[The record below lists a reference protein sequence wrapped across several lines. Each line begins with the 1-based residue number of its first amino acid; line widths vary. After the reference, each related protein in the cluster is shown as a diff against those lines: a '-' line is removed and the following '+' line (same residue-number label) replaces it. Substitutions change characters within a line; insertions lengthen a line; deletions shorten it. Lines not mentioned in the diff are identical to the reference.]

1 MNKYRFCRESR
12 NMSQKFVALSV
23 GVSPPMVSQWEKGI
37 KEPSKET
44 LIKLA
49 DLFHVTIDY
58 LLDHETSTTENKL
71 SEDENNLLSIFRLL
85 NQTGKA
91 VALRQCEALLDQ
103 PELREDVSMPLA
115 N

>member
-1 MNKYRFCRESR
+1 
-12 NMSQKFVALSV
+12 MSQKFVALSV
-23 GVSPPMVSQWEKGI
+23 GVSPPMVSQWESGI

-58 LLDHETSTTENKL
+58 LLDHETNATVNQL

-91 VALRQCEALLDQ
+91 VALRQCEALLSQ
-103 PELREDVSMPLA
+103 PELREDGSMPLA